1 MTIDREPPA
10 EADLIMPTEA
20 VLSNGRSYSGMV
32 SVLKGDPLPAGLT
45 LDEGSFTE
53 TDLALYRLEYNNQT
67 TFPENWRRNTGDE
80 PFVIEVTC
88 RNFSL
93 VYKAGSGMGD
103 ADIYVDGGKVRTEKA
118 GGGWNNAVTVQ
129 LFNEPETQSRR
140 IEIRMAE
147 GSEEK
152 AFTILGFGYTAD

>member
-1 MTIDREPPA
+1 
-10 EADLIMPTEA
+10 
-20 VLSNGRSYSGMV
+20 
-32 SVLKGDPLPAGLT
+32 
-45 LDEGSFTE
+45 
-53 TDLALYRLEYNNQT
+53 
-67 TFPENWRRNTGDE
+67 
-80 PFVIEVTC
+80 
-88 RNFSL
+88 
-93 VYKAGSGMGD
+93 MGD
-103 ADIYVDGGKVRTEKA
+103 ADIYVDGEKVRTEKA